1 MNSINPALLTFEEYH
16 DLVNPKHKQHPD
28 SAYQVDA
35 AELASAG
42 YLQKE
47 NFQKLLK
54 RVRIKGI
61 MFEFRLHAR
70 PVKYVHKDEQ
80 GEHRRDAEGNLIYMT
95 PEEIKEKNLNAHE
108 FTLGV
113 FNEDGNCVGSVQD
126 EWGTILVRVA
136 REYRGFGLGPMLTKI
151 ARSMEPEKSS
161 GGFTPS
167 GYRNFFKTYQ
177 AFVRDAL
184 SSGLYRKKFLS
195 GEITHERIRE
205 IISSAK
211 LEDKKSPVPAVSLQ
225 SSDPKDWMLYVGGYG
240 DFVLYDRK
248 LKDIYQDNESY
259 WIEKMVKGASLIRE
273 LHDGNGLIVRFH
285 GATGQIKKFL
295 MSCVLSYCFNE
306 KIALYVDPE
315 DITYVDSRL
324 ADTKTPPDMKSG
336 YKRYLVTPKASIN
349 YEPMGRAEK
358 SFRRSF
364 DKYDEF
370 KNTVLEVAFSN

>member
-1 MNSINPALLTFEEYH
+1 MKSINPALLTFEEYH
-16 DLVNPKHKQHPD
+16 DLVNPKHKEHPD
-28 SAYQVDA
+28 SAYQADA
-35 AELASAG
+35 AELASAD

-80 GEHRRDAEGNLIYMT
+80 GEHRRDAENNLIYMT
-95 PEEIKEKNLNAHE
+95 PEEIKQSKLKPHD

-151 ARSMEPEKSS
+151 ARTMEPEKSS

-177 AFVRDAL
+177 SFVRDAL
-184 SSGLYRKKFLS
+184 SSGFYRKKFLS

-205 IISSAK
+205 IVASAK
-211 LEDKKSPVPAVSLQ
+211 LEEKSSAAPATNLGT
-225 SSDPKDWMLYVGGYG
+225 SDPADWLLHVGGNG

-248 LKDIYQDNESY
+248 LKDIYQDNDSY
-259 WIEKMVKGASLIRE
+259 WVDKMIKGATFVRA
-273 LHDGNGLIVRFH
+273 HPDGNALIMHFH
-285 GATGQIKKFL
+285 GATDQIKKFL
-295 MSCVLSYCFNE
+295 MSCVISYCFNE
-306 KIALYVDPE
+306 KIGLYVDPE
-315 DITYVDSRL
+315 DISYVNSRL
-324 ADTKTPPDMKSG
+324 ADAEKQPDMKSG
-336 YKRYLVTPKASIN
+336 HKRYFVTPKGSIN
-349 YEPMGRAEK
+349 YERMGHAEK
-358 SFRRSF
+358 TFRRSF
-364 DKYDEF
+364 DKYGEF
-370 KNTVLEVAFSN
+370 ENTVLEVGFSN